1 MKNWSR
7 SSLVWGPKLKLY
19 KRLIKSVLRK
29 EKVKGIINLQFI
41 DDEKMRQ
48 LNKQFRGK
56 DKPTD
61 VLSFNMD
68 EDGIVG
74 DLAISREMA
83 GRNAKRF
90 GVTYKQEIKRLVIHG
105 ALHLCGYDHGPKM
118 RGRENVYQKMR
129 CG

>member
-1 MKNWSR
+1 M
-7 SSLVWGPKLKLY
+7 
-19 KRLIKSVLRK
+19 
-29 EKVKGIINLQFI
+29 QFI
-41 DDEKMRQ
+41 DDEIMRQ
-48 LNKQFRGK
+48 LNQKFRGK

-74 DLAISREMA
+74 DLAISRESA
-83 GRNAKRF
+83 RRNARRF

-105 ALHLCGYDHGPKM
+105 TLHLCGYDHGPKM
-118 RGRENVYQKMR
+118 RGLENAYQKMR